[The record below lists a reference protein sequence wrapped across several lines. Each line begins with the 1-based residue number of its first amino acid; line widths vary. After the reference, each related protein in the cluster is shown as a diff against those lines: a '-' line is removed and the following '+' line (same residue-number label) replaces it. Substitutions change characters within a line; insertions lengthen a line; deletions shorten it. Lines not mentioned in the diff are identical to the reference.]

1 MDRTIIK
8 KDHAHL
14 SLVCDIGELAAL
26 LTGSENIE
34 TFLQR
39 TVEMV
44 AGHMDA
50 DVCSIYLYDD
60 PSRELILTATRG
72 LNPEAIG
79 KIRMKIGEGLV
90 GLTLE
95 KLEPTIEAF
104 ADRNPKFKYFT
115 EAHED
120 RFKSF
125 LSVPILRG
133 LEKIGVLVVQ
143 HEKSDHFDELDI
155 IVMRAIASQLAGV
168 VGNARLLKDLGRKK
182 DKYIKKPIP
191 DDLQIIKGQV
201 ASPGYAHATV
211 IVIDRV
217 YDMLLDP
224 NVEYDFKYTLKDFH
238 RAIRATVD
246 QITELQA
253 RFVHQMPE
261 SASLIFTAHLM
272 ILKDVR
278 FVNQMENLIR
288 EGTAPMA
295 AVKLVA
301 ERYVKLFSE
310 SPFVHIREK
319 ANDVKDLAGRIL
331 ENFEPGE
338 HDISLWGENRIV
350 IARELYPSDVLKLAS
365 EGVKGIILLHGGI
378 TSHVSIL
385 AQSLQIPMIVADRQE
400 LLDLPF
406 NTHLIMDAG
415 VGEIYINPSESIIH
429 EYAPQKPLPLDTT
442 VAAKSMSSKTHTK
455 DGVRIQ
461 LLANVNILRDLS
473 LARELKAEGVGLYRS
488 EFPFL
493 IRSSVPSEEE
503 QYIVY
508 KQLFDGMRGKNV
520 TIRTLDLGG
529 KKMPAYAATPQ
540 EDNPDL
546 GLRAIRF
553 TLYHREMFRQ
563 QLRAILRAGSETE
576 TVSIMFPMISSL
588 DEYQEAQREV
598 YDCIDA
604 LQREDLAHHPKPR
617 IGAMIELPC
626 VLEIIDE
633 LANAVDFL
641 SIGTNDFI
649 QYMLAVDRGNEKVA
663 HYYRPYH
670 PAVLRGLAKTA
681 RAAKKQKKE
690 LSVCGEMA
698 HETDY
703 IPFLLGIGIRS
714 LSVYPGFLPGIQKF
728 IASLRLSDAETFAKR
743 LLSETTVTGVR
754 KALDEMEF

>member
-1 MDRTIIK
+1 MKK

-14 SLVCDIGELAAL
+14 NLVCDIGDLAAL

-34 TFLQR
+34 IFLHR
-39 TVEMV
+39 TVEMI

-60 PSRELILTATRG
+60 PSRELVLTVTKG

-95 KLEPTIEAF
+95 KLEPTKESF
-104 ADRNPKFKYFT
+104 ADRNPKFKYFAQ
-115 EAHED
+115 AHED

-133 LEKIGVLVVQ
+133 IEKIGVLVVQ
-143 HEKSDHFDELDI
+143 HVKSNYFDELDVI
-155 IVMRAIASQLAGV
+155 AMRAIASQLAGAI
-168 VGNARLLKDLGRKK
+168 GNARFLMDLHRKK
-182 DKYIKKPIP
+182 DKQIEKPIP
-191 DDLQIIKGQV
+191 EDLRLIKGQV
-201 ASPGYAHATV
+201 ASPGYAHASAMV
-211 IVIDRV
+211 LDKV
-217 YDMLLDP
+217 YDMLFDP
-224 NVEYDFKYTLKDFH
+224 NAEYDSEYTLKDFG
-238 RAIRATVD
+238 RAIRTTVD

-253 RFVHQMPE
+253 RFAHHMPE

-288 EGTAPMA
+288 EGTPPQA

-301 ERYVKLFSE
+301 ARYIKLFSE
-310 SPFVHIREK
+310 SPFVHISEK

-331 ENFEPGE
+331 KNFEPVE
-338 HDISLWGENRIV
+338 QDTSFLGENRIV

-365 EGVKGIILLHGGI
+365 EGVKGIIVLSGGI

-385 AQSLQIPMIVADRQE
+385 AQSLQIPMIIADRYE
-400 LLDLPF
+400 LLDLPLD
-406 NTHLIMDAG
+406 TPVIMDAG
-415 VGEIYINPSESIIH
+415 VGEIYVNPSETIIH
-429 EYAPQKPLPLDTT
+429 EYASQKPSSQDTT
-442 VAAKSMSSKTHTK
+442 SEAKLMSPKTHTK
-455 DGVRIQ
+455 DGVRIR
-461 LLANVNILRDLS
+461 LLANINILRDLS

-503 QYIVY
+503 QYLVY
-508 KQLFDGMRGKNV
+508 KQLFDGMRGRKV

-529 KKMPAYAATPQ
+529 NKMPAYAATPK

-553 TLYHREMFRQ
+553 TLYHREVFRQ
-563 QLRAILRAGSETE
+563 QLRAILRAGSEAE
-576 TVSIMFPMISSL
+576 TVRIMFPMISSL
-588 DEYQEAQREV
+588 DEYREAKHEV
-598 YDCIDA
+598 YHCIGA
-604 LQREDLAHHPKPR
+604 LERETLPHHPNPR
-617 IGAMIELPC
+617 IGAMIELPSL
-626 VLEIIDE
+626 LEIIDE
-633 LANAVDFL
+633 LANEVDFL

-670 PAVLRGLAKTA
+670 PAVLRGLAKIA
-681 RAAKKQKKE
+681 RAANKQKKE

-698 HETDY
+698 HEPAY
-703 IPFLLGIGIRS
+703 IPFLLGIGVRI
-714 LSVYPGFLPGIQKF
+714 LSVYPSFLPSIQKF
-728 IASLRLSDAETFAKR
+728 ISALKLSDDETFAKR
-743 LLSETTVTGVR
+743 LLSETTISGVR
-754 KALDEMEF
+754 KALDDMEF